1 MFFTKNKV
9 VMTTFYKKLKV
20 VMYFKYLFLFTIL
33 LGGMTYC
40 SNQEKIC
47 ACTKEYM
54 PVIAD
59 GKQYNNFCLATC
71 AGYDEDEII
80 IFNN

>member
-1 MFFTKNKV
+1 
-9 VMTTFYKKLKV
+9 
-20 VMYFKYLFLFTIL
+20 MYNSRCLLIWLLLFI
-33 LGGMTYC
+33 YC